1 MSRFRWSPYVPVA
14 VRRARA
20 MKKVQAL
27 RKNGVCVQP
36 IEIEGR
42 KIARTFWGEAWCR
55 HLEQFSDFENRL
67 PRGRTYVRNGSVC
80 HLEIQPGTIQAM
92 VSGSEL
98 YNVTI
103 RINKLPSKKWK
114 DVKGRCAGRIGSLL
128 ELLQG
133 RLSKGVMEVV
143 TDPGTGLFPLP
154 KEIGLDCS
162 CPDRAV
168 MCKHVAAVLY
178 GVGARLDQEPALLF
192 LLRGVNEEELIAA
205 GTDAAAT
212 VDETPGPGRI
222 AEGDLSELF
231 GIDMAEEATEAEAP
245 VDEGSVETGPSAR
258 VAENAP
264 APEKTLGQRLAGA
277 RRRKKKAAAGQ
288 AAGRPKRQASSRR
301 LNKEK
306 TSADRTVTGKEV
318 ARLRKRFAMTQGQF
332 ARLLGVSPPSVG
344 NWEKRKGRLN
354 LQARTQRA
362 WDRAR
367 ALTRK
372 EAWARLDD
380 AG

>member
-1 MSRFRWSPYVPVA
+1 MSWFRWSPYVPVA

-20 MKKVQAL
+20 VKKVQAL
-27 RKNGVCVQP
+27 RRKGISVQP

-42 KIARTFWGEAWCR
+42 KIARTFWGEAWCS

-80 HLEIQPGTIQAM
+80 HLEIRQGEVRAM

-103 RINKLPSKKWK
+103 SIRKLPSKKWQ

-143 TDPGTGLFPLP
+143 TDPQTGLFPLP
-154 KEIGLDCS
+154 KEIKLACS
-162 CPDRAV
+162 CPDWAI

-178 GVGARLDQEPALLF
+178 GVGARLDREPALLF
-192 LLRGVNEEELIAA
+192 LLRGVNEEELITA
-205 GTDAAAT
+205 GTDAAAG
-212 VDETPGPGRI
+212 VGAARGAARI
-222 AEGDLSELF
+222 AEGDLSEMF
-231 GIDMAEEATEAEAP
+231 GIDMAEEVPTIESP
-245 VDEGSVETGPSAR
+245 VEQGPVKKKPASRSGKAR
-258 VAENAP
+258 P
-264 APEKTLGQRLAGA
+264 AGEKTLGERLAAA
-277 RRRKKKAAAGQ
+277 RRRNKDAPAGRAAAKPKPQ
-288 AAGRPKRQASSRR
+288 ALSRRRKVAAGPK
-301 LNKEK
+301 
-306 TSADRTVTGKEV
+306 DRGVTGKDI

-344 NWEKRKGRLN
+344 KWEKRKGRLN
-354 LQARTQRA
+354 LHARTQSA
-362 WDRAR
+362 WEHAR
-367 ALTRK
+367 TLNKK

-380 AG
+380 GR

>member
-20 MKKVQAL
+20 MKKVQAM
-27 RKNGVCVQP
+27 RKKGVCVQP

-55 HLEQFSDFENRL
+55 HLERFSDFENRL

-80 HLEIQPGTIQAM
+80 HLEIQRGRIQAM
-92 VSGSEL
+92 VSGSAL
-98 YNVTI
+98 YDVTI
-103 RINKLPSKKWK
+103 RIDKLPSKKWR

-143 TDPGTGLFPLP
+143 TDPLTGLFPLP
-154 KEIGLDCS
+154 KEIGLTCS
-162 CPDRAV
+162 CPDWAV

-178 GVGARLDQEPALLF
+178 GVGARLDREPALLF
-192 LLRGVNEEELIAA
+192 LLRGVNEEELITA
-205 GTDAAAT
+205 GADAAAT
-212 VDETPGPGRI
+212 VGEARGTGRI

-231 GIDMAEEATEAEAP
+231 GIDMAEEATEAEVP
-245 VDEGSVETGPSAR
+245 VNEGPAETGPGAR
-258 VAENAP
+258 VPKNAP
-264 APEKTLGQRLAGA
+264 VPEKTLGERLAAA
-277 RRRKKKAAAGQ
+277 RRRKAEAGTKR

-301 LNKEK
+301 SNQEK
-306 TSADRTVTGKEV
+306 ASAERTVTGKEV

-344 NWEKRKGRLN
+344 SWEKRTGRLN
-354 LQARTQRA
+354 LQARNRQA
-362 WDRAR
+362 WEQVQ
-367 ALTRK
+367 ALTKK
-372 EAWARLDD
+372 EAWARLDEK
-380 AG
+380 G

>member
-20 MKKVQAL
+20 MKKVQAM
-27 RKNGVCVQP
+27 RKKGVCVQP

-55 HLEQFSDFENRL
+55 HLERFSDFENRL

-80 HLEIQPGTIQAM
+80 HLEIQRGRIRAM

-98 YNVTI
+98 YDVTV
-103 RINKLPSKKWK
+103 RIDKLPSKKWR

-143 TDPGTGLFPLP
+143 TDPRTGLFPLP
-154 KEIGLDCS
+154 EEIGLACS
-162 CPDRAV
+162 CPDWAV

-192 LLRGVNEEELIAA
+192 LLRGVNEEELITA

-212 VDETPGPGRI
+212 VGGARGTGRI

-245 VDEGSVETGPSAR
+245 VDEGPAETGPGAR
-258 VAENAP
+258 VLKNAP
-264 APEKTLGQRLAGA
+264 APEKTLGERLAAA
-277 RRRKKKAAAGQ
+277 RRRKAEAGTGR
-288 AAGRPKRQASSRR
+288 AAGRPRRQTSTRR
-301 LNKEK
+301 PNREK
-306 TSADRTVTGKEV
+306 PAADRTVTGKEV

-344 NWEKRKGRLN
+344 NWEKRRGRLN
-354 LQARTQRA
+354 LQARTRKA
-362 WDRAR
+362 WEQVR
-367 ALTRK
+367 ALTKK
-372 EAWARLDD
+372 EAWARMDEK
-380 AG
+380 G

>member
-1 MSRFRWSPYVPVA
+1 
-14 VRRARA
+14 
-20 MKKVQAL
+20 MKKVQAMR
-27 RKNGVCVQP
+27 RKGVCVQP

-55 HLEQFSDFENRL
+55 HLERFSDFENRL

-80 HLEIQPGTIQAM
+80 HLEIQRGRIRAM

-98 YNVTI
+98 YDVTI
-103 RINKLPSKKWK
+103 RIDKLPSKKWR
-114 DVKGRCAGRIGSLL
+114 DVKGCCAGRIGSLL

-143 TDPGTGLFPLP
+143 TDPQTGLFPLP
-154 KEIGLDCS
+154 EEIGLACS
-162 CPDRAV
+162 CPDWAV

-192 LLRGVNEEELIAA
+192 LLRGVNEEELITA
-205 GTDAAAT
+205 GADAAAT
-212 VDETPGPGRI
+212 VGEARGTGRI

-245 VDEGSVETGPSAR
+245 VDEGPAETGPGAR
-258 VAENAP
+258 VPKNAP
-264 APEKTLGQRLAGA
+264 APEKTLGERLAAA
-277 RRRKKKAAAGQ
+277 RRRKAGAGTRR
-288 AAGRPKRQASSRR
+288 AAGRPRRKASSRR
-301 LNKEK
+301 PNREK
-306 TSADRTVTGKEV
+306 PAADRTVTGKEV

-344 NWEKRKGRLN
+344 NWEKRRGRLN
-354 LQARTQRA
+354 LQARTRQA
-362 WDRAR
+362 WEQAR
-367 ALTRK
+367 ALTKK
-372 EAWARLDD
+372 EAWARL
-380 AG
+380 GKKG